1 MSSLDALVKDLIV
14 MYLVPVRDQPFRCAF
29 FAIALSKSNETNLTN
44 KDDCHLQRLLRPAR
58 RMLLE
63 GETISSITAIN

>member
-1 MSSLDALVKDLIV
+1 MK
-14 MYLVPVRDQPFRCAF
+14 Y
-29 FAIALSKSNETNLTN
+29 NLKN

-63 GETISSITAIN
+63 GETISSITAINQEIQETGSDGRPKS